1 MHDTTNKIEN
11 DEQPSVLASLRA
23 LLPKRRLNLFEA
35 LRIAELQANRLLELS
50 DVRDI
55 PVPIDVVTDLPR
67 IRVDY
72 EVDMPASGASDWDA
86 HGKSWIITLNALE
99 PETRQRLSIL
109 HEYKHIIDHGTSAGL
124 VPDRHGRTYY
134 GLSQEEFLAEYFAG
148 CVLMPKRI
156 LKRAWGD
163 GIQRIADLAELFD
176 VSERAMQVR
185 LGQVGLLTATDRNER
200 ARTPLSKRYVRA
212 PHRAYYRALS
222 ANWPI
227 SRLPQG
233 VAA

>member
-1 MHDTTNKIEN
+1 MHNTNNKFEDN
-11 DEQPSVLASLRA
+11 EQPSVLASLRA
-23 LLPKRRLNLFEA
+23 LLPKRRLHLFEA

-50 DVRDI
+50 AVRDI
-55 PVPIDVVTDLPR
+55 PVPIDVITDLPR
-67 IRVDY
+67 VHVDY

-86 HGKSWIITLNALE
+86 HRKTWVITLNALE

-109 HEYKHIIDHGTSAGL
+109 DEYKHIIDHGTSAGL

-200 ARTPLSKRYVRA
+200 SRSPFSKRYVRA
-212 PHRAYYRALS
+212 PHRPYYRALS
-222 ANWPI
+222 PNRPR
-227 SRLPQG
+227 SRLPLG
-233 VAA
+233 AVA

>member
-1 MHDTTNKIEN
+1 MHDTINKFEN
-11 DEQPSVLASLRA
+11 NEQPSVLASLRA
-23 LLPKRRLNLFEA
+23 LLPKRRLHLYEA

-50 DVRDI
+50 SVRDV
-55 PVPIDVVTDLPR
+55 PVPIEVVIELPR
-67 IRVDY
+67 IHIDY
-72 EVDMPASGASDWDA
+72 EVDMPASGSSDWDA
-86 HGKSWIITLNALE
+86 RHKTWVITLNALE

-109 HEYKHIIDHGTSAGL
+109 HEYKHIIDHGSAGL
-124 VPDRHGRTYY
+124 VPDPHPRTYY

-163 GIQRIADLAELFD
+163 GIQHITDLAEIFD

-185 LGQVGLLTATDRNER
+185 LRQVGLLTATDRYER
-200 ARTPLSKRYVRA
+200 ARSALGKRYVRA

-222 ANWPI
+222 INWSR
-227 SRLPQG
+227 SRLSLG
-233 VAA
+233 AAA

>member
-1 MHDTTNKIEN
+1 MHNTNNNEN
-11 DEQPSVLASLRA
+11 PEQPSVLASLRA

-35 LRIAELQANRLLELS
+35 MRIAELQANRLLELS
-50 DVRDI
+50 GARDI
-55 PVPIDVVTDLPR
+55 PVPIEVVTDLPR
-67 IRVDY
+67 IHIDY
-72 EVDMPASGASDWDA
+72 EVDMPASGASDWDSQR
-86 HGKSWIITLNALE
+86 KTWVITLNALE
-99 PETRQRLSIL
+99 PGTRQRLSIL
-109 HEYKHIIDHGTSAGL
+109 HEYKHIIDHGSAGL
-124 VPDRHGRTYY
+124 VPERHGRTHY

-163 GIQRIADLAELFD
+163 GIQRIGDLAELFD

-185 LGQVGLLTATDRNER
+185 LGQVGLLTAIDRYER
-200 ARTPLSKRYVRA
+200 ARSPLTQRYVRA
-212 PHRAYYRALS
+212 PRRYHRS
-222 ANWPI
+222 FSPNWAA